1 MVYRRFD
8 VKVVPCGTGQG
19 QGQGQGKGNVQC
31 VSYQL
36 LPERLEIEGSAR
48 LPSKVYKDVIVR
60 GARESNLPLEYIQK
74 LDLITDNGYN
84 GNVYHCNVL

>member
-8 VKVVPCGTGQG
+8 VMVVPCGTDQG
-19 QGQGQGKGNVQC
+19 GEGGKVKC

-36 LPERLEIEGSAR
+36 LPERLEMEGSAR

-60 GARESNLPLEYIQK
+60 GARENNLPLEYIQK

-84 GNVYHCNVL
+84 GNVEVELSLVQK